1 MFTIRFIIM
10 KKHCHKKVEYLLW
23 CSPSSN
29 RDNGSIPGDGR
40 GAGGLDSAMFAHL
53 KRNWS
58 SNSGHSASARPSA
71 LLPPNTE
78 GGERATYEG
87 TISYTQYLMNTTHP
101 STDSASAKPRLAGL
115 RNVKL
120 SVYKVGRGLG
130 RTESRWGEW
139 GKRNTELKEWGREKE
154 KYYGIYD
161 TCEEHQIVKIFLSY
175 LTWCTLCSG
184 SV

>member
-1 MFTIRFIIM
+1 MTPHF
-10 KKHCHKKVEYLLW
+10 L
-23 CSPSSN
+23 PG

-78 GGERATYEG
+78 GGEKATYEG

-101 STDSASAKPRLAGL
+101 SSDNTSPKPRLAGL

-120 SVYKVGRGLG
+120 SVYKVGRG
-130 RTESRWGEW
+130 SRWIERGGEVEE
-139 GKRNTELKEWGREKE
+139 GKGREKE
-154 KYYGIYD
+154 KKKGVERGI
-161 TCEEHQIVKIFLSY
+161 E
-175 LTWCTLCSG
+175 
-184 SV
+184 